1 MKLFLLLSCIFS
13 ISSVIGQT
21 KNLHLTN
28 ALIVGQMEK
37 AEDRYTLEINLA
49 ELFVNNGIKANPSL
63 NILKSGNEL
72 ALLANDSLT
81 AIVKNKG
88 YDTYALSSVR
98 GYDNSF
104 KKTSHKDPLVI
115 ALSAGNLFPIYRD
128 EIASVTFEILFYRN
142 GQFIGSDLIKCG
154 NVSTRD
160 GVLKKFRKNITKKI
174 QKNWK

>member
-1 MKLFLLLSCIFS
+1 MKFILFLSSILSICN
-13 ISSVIGQT
+13 VVGQT

-28 ALIVGQMEK
+28 AIVVGQMEK

-49 ELFVNNGIKANPSL
+49 ELLVNNGIKANPSL

-72 ALLANDSLT
+72 AILANDSLSK
-81 AIVKNKG
+81 IVKNKG
-88 YDTYALSSVR
+88 YDTYALISVR
-98 GYDNSF
+98 GYDNNF
-104 KKTSHKDPLVI
+104 KRTSHKDPLNT
-115 ALSAGNLFPIYRD
+115 ALSTGNLFPIYRD
-128 EIASVTFEILFYRN
+128 EITSVTFEVLFYRN

-160 GVLKKFRKNITKKI
+160 GVLKKFRKNTNRKI

>member
-88 YDTYALSSVR
+88 YDTYALISVR

>member
-1 MKLFLLLSCIFS
+1 MKFILFLSSILSICTVF
-13 ISSVIGQT
+13 GQT

-28 ALIVGQMEK
+28 AIVVGQMEK

-88 YDTYALSSVR
+88 YDTYALISVR

-104 KKTSHKDPLVI
+104 KKTSHKDPLVT

-128 EIASVTFEILFYRN
+128 EIASVTFEIMFYRN

>member
-1 MKLFLLLSCIFS
+1 
-13 ISSVIGQT
+13 
-21 KNLHLTN
+21 
-28 ALIVGQMEK
+28 MEK

-88 YDTYALSSVR
+88 YDTYALISVR

-115 ALSAGNLFPIYRD
+115 ALSAGNLFPIY
-128 EIASVTFEILFYRN
+128 
-142 GQFIGSDLIKCG
+142 QFIGSDLIKCG